1 MPRALCY
8 RGRMSRS
15 AELLRRIRED
25 ENLTELLA
33 HHFEFDIRRT
43 AYTDAPRLAS
53 GAPLEMIAGDFAGG
67 AFYESGDGAD
77 RPVWY
82 AGSEGEAGIIAPD
95 LREALVLL
103 IGLPYWR
110 DCLKFS
116 DDGDLD
122 AMRTAAS
129 FLQRDLLAGDP
140 ELPSAQRRA
149 AEALGLA
156 VEPVPVLVERLHATV
171 RDTGSADLFLDDTG
185 EYDGLFGPFPPS
197 RNPRWR

>member
-1 MPRALCY
+1 
-8 RGRMSRS
+8 MSRS

-25 ENLTELLA
+25 ENLAELLA
-33 HHFEFDIRRT
+33 YPFEFDIRRT

-53 GAPLEMIAGDFAGG
+53 GASLEVIAGDSTGG
-67 AFYESGDGAD
+67 AFYVSGDEPE

-82 AGSEGEAGIIAPD
+82 ASSEGEAGIIAPD
-95 LREALVLL
+95 LSEALVLL

-116 DDGDLD
+116 DNGDLD

-129 FLQRDLLAGDP
+129 FLRRDLLADDP
-140 ELPSAQRRA
+140 ALPSAQARA

-156 VEPVPVLVERLHATV
+156 VDPVPALVERLHATV
-171 RDTGSADLFLDDTG
+171 RDTGPADLFLDDTG

-197 RNPRWR
+197 RNPRRR